1 MGADPAPHP
10 LERLL
15 AARGWVLADGAMAT
29 TLFDLGLTPGEAPE
43 RWVETHPER
52 IRALH
57 AGAIEAGA
65 EVILTNSFGANAVR
79 LAAWGAAGRAATLN
93 RAAAE
98 IARGAAGRAVIV
110 AGSMGPTGARVDA
123 ETVAIF
129 EAQARALMAGG
140 ADLVWLETFG
150 EAAEFRAAAEG
161 AARAGAPWC
170 GTMSFEAGSF
180 EVGGRSR
187 GGLSPADL
195 VALAAGLGHAPIAY
209 GANCGAGPAE
219 TIATIAAFRDA
230 GARGPLIAKANAGL
244 PRAEGGRFV
253 YDVTPAQMAG
263 YAVAA
268 RAAGARIVGGCC
280 GVTPAHLRAMRDALE
295 EESLP

>member
-1 MGADPAPHP
+1 MGPDPAPDP
-10 LERLL
+10 LERVL

-57 AGAIEAGA
+57 GEAIEAGA
-65 EVILTNSFGANAVR
+65 EVILTNSFGANAPR
-79 LAAWGAAGRAATLN
+79 LAAWGAAGRAAALN

-98 IARGAAGRAVIV
+98 IAREAAGGRAIVV
-110 AGSMGPTGARVDA
+110 AGAMGPTGRRVDG
-123 ETVAIF
+123 ESVAIF
-129 EAQARALMAGG
+129 EAQARALMTGG

-150 EAAEFRAAAEG
+150 DAAEFRAAAEG

-170 GTMSFEAGSF
+170 GTMSFEAG
-180 EVGGRSR
+180 GRSR
-187 GGLSPADL
+187 GGLSPADMAAL
-195 VALAAGLGHAPIAY
+195 VAGLPDAPLAY

-219 TIATIAAFRDA
+219 TVAAIAAFREA

-253 YDVTPAQMAG
+253 YDVTPAGMAD

-268 RAAGARIVGGCC
+268 RAAGARIIGGCC
-280 GVTPAHLRAMRDALE
+280 GVTPDHLRAMRAALDE
-295 EESLP
+295 RSLP